1 MAKIQL
7 DSFGMNVDVH
17 SALVPMDTVFMHGN
31 LASNAWWRPALEIW
45 KQQAKPGA
53 EGRLIMG
60 EWRGCGKSDA
70 PQTEADLHPSVLAD
84 DYIKAL
90 RQMGIK
96 KACIVGHSTGGLIA
110 LYAMMKAPDLFDRA
124 FLLDPVAATGVQ
136 FEKPMFDAF
145 TQMSQDRNFCATIMG
160 ATIHG
165 NDPANPLFETLVDD
179 AYNIAK
185 INWHGVPK
193 ALYNVNILN
202 ELGTIEHPVLV
213 AHGEFDTLLPKEKSV
228 EMAERLANGRFV
240 ELTGHGHSTNVEN
253 PQLFVQTVNEFL
265 FNRN

>member
-7 DSFGMNVDVH
+7 DSFAMNVDTH

-31 LASNAWWRPALEIW
+31 LASNNWWKPALDIW

-60 EWRGCGKSDA
+60 EWRGNGKSDG
-70 PQTEADLHPSVLAD
+70 PQSEAELHPSQLAD

-90 RQMGIK
+90 RQMNVK

-110 LYAMMKAPDLFDRA
+110 LYALMKAPDLFDRA

-136 FEKPMFDAF
+136 FEKPMYDAF
-145 TQMSQDRNFCATIMG
+145 TQMSQDRSFCAAILG
-160 ATIHG
+160 ATIHA

-179 AYNIAK
+179 AFNIAK
-185 INWHGVPK
+185 INWHGVPN
-193 ALYNVNILN
+193 ALFNVNILN
-202 ELGTIEHPVLV
+202 DLSSINHPVLV
-213 AHGEFDTLLPKEKSV
+213 THGEHDTLLPKEKSV
-228 EMAERLANGRFV
+228 EMAERLANGKFM
-240 ELTGHGHSTNVEN
+240 EIKGQGHSTNFEN
-253 PQLFVQTVNEFL
+253 PQLFVQLVNDFL